1 MRYLL
6 IILCCLNGLFSCSQ
20 NQLHAMQKNIENDTA
35 EVYNVVQQLAR
46 LMIARD
52 TAAMTSI
59 LDKDF
64 TLTHITGYVQPKA
77 EWLNEV
83 AKESMK
89 YYSAQEVNHTI
100 NINGNIADV
109 ATRNMVD
116 ARIWGSRN
124 TWRLQQK
131 MRLEK
136 RNDKW
141 IILYSIASTF

>member
-1 MRYLL
+1 
-6 IILCCLNGLFSCSQ
+6 
-20 NQLHAMQKNIENDTA
+20 MQKNIENDTA
-35 EVYNVVQQLAR
+35 GVYKVIKQLAE
-46 LMIARD
+46 LMIAGD
-52 TAAMTSI
+52 TIGITSI
-59 LDKDF
+59 LDNGF

-89 YYSAQEVNHTI
+89 YYSVQEVNHTI
-100 NINGNIADV
+100 NVNGNIADV
-109 ATRNMVD
+109 TIRDRVD
-116 ARIWGSRN
+116 ASIWGSRN

-136 RNDKW
+136 RDGNW

>member
-1 MRYLL
+1 ME
-6 IILCCLNGLFSCSQ
+6 
-20 NQLHAMQKNIENDTA
+20 KNRGNDTA
-35 EVYNVVQQLAR
+35 EVYNVVQQLAK

-52 TAAMTSI
+52 TAVMTSI

-77 EWLNEV
+77 EWLSEV
-83 AKESMK
+83 ARESMK

-109 ATRNMVD
+109 TTRNMVD

-136 RNDKW
+136 RKDNW